1 MDTQL
6 KFSDIIRYIL
16 LGCISMLVVTVAF
29 VLYDSYCT
37 GSTYNLP
44 FWVTTLN
51 AYMESYSSSL
61 TIVAVVAIASFYFV
75 GLIVQGIRMMFC
87 QILYYF
93 KDNRFMSFL
102 FGDCNNFPQWSA
114 LVAFL
119 TRTFV
124 FSPVFFYEINVY
136 CRVLKFRNHTS
147 SGYPKWLNISNHPE
161 ELCEIIE
168 GAINS
173 GKYRDDDRRYL
184 NELLIGILTVI
195 RITMWTFIVMS
206 LFALPQVETA
216 SKILILALICMF
228 AGAIVTMIAKAYASE
243 YIKSLGTSITARCN
257 DSQVK
262 ERFNK
267 MLAANGTPR
276 VFLLVRTCSKNAPM
290 YERNLKRTLDSINR
304 QTYQNI
310 LVIVL
315 EDVDKDY
322 DNQVTTAKQ
331 IISLYQD
338 SQNYPFL
345 FDKIAYSVEHCGGPA
360 AAMIRIKE
368 LFLKTACD
376 DDIAVMLDD
385 DDALKRSDAIEDIVY
400 MMNSRKAN
408 ICITSFESCG
418 EISMDITNKG
428 GGKHNELVNILSKK
442 RAGHFTPDLCYASS
456 IGWTKA
462 FKHETAKTMHYLLT
476 KYADEYRC
484 LERYED
490 FPDFIAF
497 LFSKS
502 RVCGVPKPT
511 HLYYK
516 DKGRITTTKN
526 IEDFKVARVGFLA
539 LLLKMV
545 VENPNLF
552 DNVFKAETHAIEFIV
567 FKTCQIEGIMAKFS
581 KEANEKKASGKK
593 LDEGEND
600 FIGMVP
606 GTFTKWLYEKIHAEN
621 LDTTITRHLHDVTS
635 CDSFIRYVSEK
646 KKEFILK
653 NILSSK

>member
-216 SKILILALICMF
+216 SKILIIAFICMI

-368 LFLKTACD
+368 LFQD
-376 DDIAVMLDD
+376 
-385 DDALKRSDAIEDIVY
+385 
-400 MMNSRKAN
+400 
-408 ICITSFESCG
+408 
-418 EISMDITNKG
+418 
-428 GGKHNELVNILSKK
+428 
-442 RAGHFTPDLCYASS
+442 
-456 IGWTKA
+456 
-462 FKHETAKTMHYLLT
+462 
-476 KYADEYRC
+476 C
-484 LERYED
+484 L
-490 FPDFIAF
+490 
-497 LFSKS
+497 
-502 RVCGVPKPT
+502 
-511 HLYYK
+511 
-516 DKGRITTTKN
+516 
-526 IEDFKVARVGFLA
+526 
-539 LLLKMV
+539 
-545 VENPNLF
+545 
-552 DNVFKAETHAIEFIV
+552 
-567 FKTCQIEGIMAKFS
+567 
-581 KEANEKKASGKK
+581 
-593 LDEGEND
+593 
-600 FIGMVP
+600 
-606 GTFTKWLYEKIHAEN
+606 
-621 LDTTITRHLHDVTS
+621 
-635 CDSFIRYVSEK
+635 
-646 KKEFILK
+646 
-653 NILSSK
+653 